1 MWLRSAIPS
10 LSLGEPGSRTD
21 PVSDLLSIGQFSALC
36 RLSQKALRLYDE
48 RGLLRPAHV
57 DPDSGYRRYSLS
69 QAVEAE
75 RIRLLRSLEVPLDE
89 IGELL
94 SAGKE
99 SARTLMQRHRA
110 RLAARLSE
118 YDRMIAALDGL
129 SETTLT
135 SYAIR
140 ERQLAPQQVLSAS
153 WRGPLGELGPA
164 AGATFGELVQHLK
177 RCGAS
182 VSGPPLAI
190 YDLED
195 GFLEESIAVEWC
207 LPVDRPLSG
216 AGRTSG
222 RELPGGPAACALNPG
237 PFDSVGPAYAAL
249 FAWADERGRRRVGPA
264 REVYLVGPR
273 QTDDPRQFRTEV
285 QLLVR

>member
-1 MWLRSAIPS
+1 
-10 LSLGEPGSRTD
+10 LSPGEAGSRTSA
-21 PVSDLLSIGQFSALC
+21 VSDLLSIGQFSTLC

-57 DPDSGYRRYSLS
+57 DRDTGYRRYSLS

-75 RIRLLRSLEVPLDE
+75 RIRILRSLEVPLDE

-94 SAGKE
+94 RAGKE
-99 SARTLMQRHRA
+99 TARALIQRHRS
-110 RLAARLSE
+110 RLAARLTE

-129 SETTLT
+129 SEATLT

-140 ERQLAPQQVLSAS
+140 ERQLAPQQVLSAG
-153 WRGPLGELGPA
+153 WNGPLGELGPA
-164 AGATFGELVQHLK
+164 AGAAFTELVQHLK
-177 RCGAS
+177 RAGAS
-182 VSGPPLAI
+182 VTGPPMAI

-195 GFLEESIAVEWC
+195 GFREEAIAVEWC
-207 LPVDRPLSG
+207 PPVDRPLSG
-216 AGRTSG
+216 AGRVSG
-222 RELPGGPAACALNPG
+222 RELAGGQAACTLNAG

-249 FAWADERGRRRVGPA
+249 FAWVEEAGRQRAGQA

-285 QLLVR
+285 QLPLR